1 MTDSIIVYRNPVEAA
16 IWENLLGS
24 NILFPIM
31 CSGIVAVVVVVC
43 LANLLDKKL
52 RRVHRTHW
60 IHKYGM
66 NVVFA
71 IAVIVAILTFNTMT

>member
-24 NILFPIM
+24 HVLFPVM
-31 CSGIVAVVVVVC
+31 CSGIVAVVVVAC

-52 RRVHRTHW
+52 RVVHRTHW

-66 NVVFA
+66 NIVLGV
-71 IAVIVAILTFNTMT
+71 AVIAAILTFNAMT